1 MMIEIIIIEW
11 EQEGEAGGQ
20 RERGGWVL
28 GWMGL
33 GWRVGSGRWSC
44 GVIWVEK
51 MADGGRTRR
60 SWRVG
65 GDLVL
70 GGGGRDGGWGG
81 RRVGGIVEEVE
92 VEGKEEETKRETRN
106 PPVIIGPKSCG
117 ELGLCAS
124 IFEGSWISK
133 MWGSKVG
140 NMSVEDFLDRS
151 QILQGQ
157 LGNLRC
163 PRSTI
168 VFAGHSSIY
177 LVPCKEETKHIVNLL
192 RPSVDTITKTNL
204 ANNNMAMTLK
214 RNLPSKRKLA
224 IEITPKRARHAKAAG
239 SFKLWFS
246 SEPIYYLFA
255 YSCSNPAL
263 PPPQPINGVGH
274 PHVSFESSGYL
285 SHSNSNHPFMPI
297 QEKSLWLSFATSCSH
312 FLIKGKG
319 HLSGVLPIL
328 QARVPVLKAV
338 DCRTGIECDISVE
351 NKDGISR
358 SLFFSIVSSIDER
371 FRIMSYLMKA
381 WAKANDINSSKD
393 HTINS
398 LSIISLVAFHF
409 QTRDPPILPPFST
422 LLKDG
427 TDITN
432 LRNVVLAL
440 KNFGRRN
447 KESVAELFVALLAK
461 LSSVEK
467 LWELGLCASIFEG
480 SWISKMWGSKVGNMS
495 VEDFLDRSQN
505 FARSVG
511 KFEMPKI
518 YNCLRGSLEHLSRSM
533 QGQIEFSAL
542 RPFLFGSFSFNAQ
555 INHINKSAMIVN
567 KNLPI
572 QSVQPIADNINKS
585 NHDNRRKQTYSES
598 AQASVDTIT
607 TTNLANNNMAMTLK
621 RNLPSKRKLA
631 IEITPKRARHAKAA
645 GASSY
650 GSHQNQSTT
659 YLPIPVV
666 YPALPPPQPI
676 NGVGHPHV
684 SFETSG
690 YLSHSNSN
698 QPIYANTGH
707 GPHHNHLIYASQYH
721 PTAPVHLAYGSQRPQ
736 YFPNP
741 VHPIFPWHTV
751 HNTGQPRPLDPPR
764 WFGPN
769 HL

>member
-1 MMIEIIIIEW
+1 MLLGQADLCKKASKLELKELKERKFHPAFMFELESLLLDVYASLLPTASEYEQRKQLVHAYNMI
-11 EQEGEAGGQ
+11 
-20 RERGGWVL
+20 V
-28 GWMGL
+28 
-33 GWRVGSGRWSC
+33 
-44 GVIWVEK
+44 K
-51 MADGGRTRR
+51 
-60 SWRVG
+60 
-65 GDLVL
+65 
-70 GGGGRDGGWGG
+70 
-81 RRVGGIVEEVE
+81 
-92 VEGKEEETKRETRN
+92 
-106 PPVIIGPKSCG
+106 
-117 ELGLCAS
+117 S
-124 IFEGSWISK
+124 IF
-133 MWGSKVG
+133 G
-140 NMSVEDFLDRS
+140 NTGGFPVVEAF
-151 QILQGQ
+151 
-157 LGNLRC
+157 
-163 PRSTI
+163 
-168 VFAGHSSIY
+168 
-177 LVPCKEETKHIVNLL
+177 
-192 RPSVDTITKTNL
+192 
-204 ANNNMAMTLK
+204 
-214 RNLPSKRKLA
+214 
-224 IEITPKRARHAKAAG
+224 G
-239 SFKLWFS
+239 SFVMDIFTAESDLDLS
-246 SEPIYYLFA
+246 
-255 YSCSNPAL
+255 
-263 PPPQPINGVGH
+263 IN
-274 PHVSFESSGYL
+274 FN
-285 SHSNSNHPFMPI
+285 NSNVSCLPRE
-297 QEKSLWLSFATSCSH
+297 QVVSVLRRFAKVLH
-312 FLIKGKG
+312 IKQRKG

-518 YNCLRGSLEHLSRSM
+518 YDCLRGSLEHLSRSM
-533 QGQIEFSAL
+533 QGQIELSAL
-542 RPFLFGSFSFNAQ
+542 GPFLFGSFSFNAQ

-598 AQASVDTIT
+598 AQASVDAIT
-607 TTNLANNNMAMTLK
+607 TTNLSNTNMAMTLK
-621 RNLPSKRKLA
+621 RKLPSKLPG
-631 IEITPKRARHAKAA
+631 IESSEPHIKRITPKRARYAKAA
-645 GASSY
+645 EASSY
-650 GSHQNQSTT
+650 GSHRNQSTT
-659 YLPIPVV
+659 YLPIPIV

-684 SFETSG
+684 SFDSSG

-741 VHPIFPWHTV
+741 VHPKFPWHTM

-764 WFGPN
+764 WLGPN